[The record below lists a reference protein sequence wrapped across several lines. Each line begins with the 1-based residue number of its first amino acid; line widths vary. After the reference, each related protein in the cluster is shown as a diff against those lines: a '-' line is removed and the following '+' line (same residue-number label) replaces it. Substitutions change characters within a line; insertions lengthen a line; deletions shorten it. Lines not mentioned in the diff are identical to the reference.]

1 MTVENT
7 GPRVARLLGHRPSWG
22 QAMCALQELFQA
34 HGHEAEERVTELAA
48 RYEGA
53 RALAVID
60 AVASRQRRYQIRVLP
75 MVELYRVS
83 RDDHSLRQL
92 QDKSPNDVLQL
103 RTSQDEGGVMQRVAR
118 GLVTFGENYG
128 AESDD
133 SACRQW
139 ASWVAPVAHA
149 PKLDPY
155 VGSIKGIGPAL
166 FAYLRLLSGADT
178 LKPDVQTRKMLN
190 ALGFDV
196 PEGPNALLLV
206 AEAAAD
212 ELDTSMAVLDQLL
225 WWATQPER
233 TPSTG
238 R

>member
-1 MTVENT
+1 MRLSNLFMSTIIVLAAVMCST
-7 GPRVARLLGHRPSWG
+7 PDLDAQGQGQGGRQGRAGQGQGQGQGRGAQGRGQQGRGGAFGSTRGGGTTTLLGLCQNASV
-22 QAMCALQELFQA
+22 QKE
-34 HGHEAEERVTELAA
+34 
-48 RYEGA
+48 
-53 RALAVID
+53 ID
-60 AVASRQRRYQIRVLP
+60 LVDEQKADLT
-75 MVELYRVS
+75 
-83 RDDHSLRQL
+83 
-92 QDKSPNDVLQL
+92 KL

-118 GLVTFGENYG
+118 GLVTFGGNCG

-166 FAYLRLLSGADT
+166 FAYHRLLSGADT

-225 WWATQPER
+225 WWDTQPE
-233 TPSTG
+233 
-238 R
+238 